1 MTDKYA
7 QDNSTHTCAQQRGS
21 CQAHTQRFMIG
32 EKLCFLMNTVVTLGA
47 GPEILRTASA
57 PHGIYE
63 KRNRLEILFML
74 ILCLKTAMVKV
85 KNQPVLLLIFPSEQ
99 GMQSKQHTG
108 SPFFLAMRVPGGQL
122 SLHTE
127 RGGYTEK
134 NKYLLSSITLR
145 SDNELSMMSLKNQT

>member
-1 MTDKYA
+1 
-7 QDNSTHTCAQQRGS
+7 
-21 CQAHTQRFMIG
+21 
-32 EKLCFLMNTVVTLGA
+32 
-47 GPEILRTASA
+47 
-57 PHGIYE
+57 
-63 KRNRLEILFML
+63 ML

-145 SDNELSMMSLKNQT
+145 CDNELSMMSLKNQT